1 MNKQRLLSEAKSLM
15 QQTQKEDAVFVGF
28 LQTMAKYPAFSVMAE
43 AGLHLHAPDYA
54 IMLAP
59 RTEWEQEHGT
69 TVLPGSMPIPLL
81 TVAENGDASVDY
93 VYDVQDTAGFNNGDS
108 DVQALAVQYTPAYE
122 QAAKTALQE
131 AGAGTIEAA
140 VSRAIRK
147 AVVKIRPQ
155 QPELMAAAAEYIIR
169 DRLNLPHEAG
179 ILQGIDRAGVDME
192 AFLEETRQLT
202 LPMLHEIEKA
212 VHNGQVLAES
222 EETEYEDAAENATNS
237 EEGVRDIRGP
247 EKGVPVPE
255 PQGDLAGNAGE
266 GDTGHIS
273 DAVPAG
279 DAGKSGQ
286 AGSADDENSR
296 PDGAAEAAG
305 RDGVHGQAEQPAI
318 AGHGNHAAGNP
329 RLSEREANQRY
340 TYIRQDVAREAYGT
354 GMYTEPFAKQEE
366 LAQELLADLN
376 VLAGN
381 GSTWVGGLKENV
393 ELLVKSMHPTRET
406 KLADWYAAF
415 NPEYADSEQL
425 ADMTLDEF
433 YTALVNGEDIYRVA
447 NIGTSD
453 TREALFYATAL
464 ATGEELTDI
473 YTRFANGGSLTHEE
487 APALSEEERQQ
498 AQHAEEADIWAHRL
512 SVFDYPYIAKLV
524 NHELTKGS
532 IQILGELHEKRFPQA
547 PAILQKIESLLE
559 SFNFQQ
565 EAALLHGKDYAG
577 FRELAGR
584 SEQVSAPKQEY
595 GYYLA
600 KRPAGPGAQPTG
612 FVRLS
617 EETGT
622 AEAYGTVYYDHPLTA
637 KEQED
642 YELIDAARFESR
654 HEPIRSFVYEKWQ
667 SIIPEGLTFAEAYER
682 LEADQNFFEAF
693 GLSKLA
699 ESVSREERGEAI
711 YEAFDIIGKE
721 MAHRMF
727 VSEQHVLV
735 LMGKGYTREVGA
747 ARRKAR
753 MPKTPTEQTGNIT
766 PAAEAGQAADAAPA
780 RPAEDN
786 AASVETAAATGKTET
801 ADDNSTEPAPADDA
815 GEPEAETA
823 GEEPAFREQA
833 TPSLAIKELPVD
845 HSFKGISFDRLDLEA
860 DMSTGQGRHAVFARN
875 IAAVQIARHLEATG
889 HQANKEELAVLRSY
903 SGFGGL
909 ADAFDETKTGWHEE
923 YKLLHE
929 TFTESELTAL
939 IISTRTAYYTPNF
952 VTKAIAEGLSDMGFK
967 GGNVLDPST
976 GSGRF
981 LQALTPEQQAKS
993 HMVGI
998 ELDPVTALVARYAN
1012 PDAEIV
1018 ESGFERTNYPD
1029 GAFDLAITNVPFD
1042 NLPINDPRYPG
1053 NNYLIHDYFINR
1065 MVDEVRPNGLVV
1077 AVTSKGTMDK
1087 LNSTARETIARKAEL
1102 LGSWR
1107 MPAEFFE
1114 GAGTKEAESDILVFR
1129 KREQPLTEEDVRLP
1143 DWVHVAT
1150 TQENRRINRY
1160 YYDAMHDD
1168 VKTEHYLG
1176 YVEKGTN
1183 RYGEKVFVAKADRY
1197 KKSPQEVNDQLASDL
1212 RKGIG
1217 SLPAY
1222 KEGHTSQAVPQQEQ
1236 KEDDNRPYGYYVE
1249 GNRLIYLAPNGQ
1261 TYDAMQQDSGYAVPQ
1276 KYRPAV
1282 LAAIKIR
1289 DKVQEIFS
1297 AELRDCTEMELND
1310 LQADLKRLYDNYT
1323 RSFGTITE
1331 RTTDKN
1337 GRERYT
1343 MLQNILRRDAS
1354 WAILS
1359 SLEVQDEDGK
1369 VAGLSDIFTERT
1381 IHASRPPEHV
1391 DTAQEAVVI
1400 SLGEKGYIDI
1410 PYIADLAGISHR
1422 EAIEELEYKSIYD
1435 TGNGQY
1441 VTAEEYLS
1449 GDIRQKIDDVQ
1460 AQIKHKERLISEVV
1474 EESLL
1479 DMPEIYQVN
1488 HYKERTFKPLTKP
1501 IDNPEEEAAFLQ
1513 MALAP
1518 ENRADFYNWLN
1529 ADYNGKN
1536 LSSFIWSANDDA
1548 TKPSP
1553 IREWLADPRHALELI
1568 ANVPLAFG
1576 KNYTNFAGFKKLN
1589 QFHSGYM
1596 YSVDRE
1602 RMISYL
1608 KYCLDHEHEG
1618 ELLKFNDYTHM
1629 LNEQKKAAVDNAAS
1643 DPDLKAA
1650 VQQVEHLKKN
1660 LAALESVKPKDLTAE
1675 DIRINLGATWVPTDD
1690 IRDFVAEITKADKS
1704 EFTVYYDKLTSS
1716 WKVEKGKNW
1725 KDAANHARCFEEYGT
1740 DDFSA
1745 VDLIE
1750 RIMNHTQTQV
1760 WKEAPG
1766 RFTKKGNP
1774 VRVVDP
1780 ERTLLARQ
1788 KMEDIRDV
1796 FQKWIFKDPSRRNRL
1811 VDYYNRHFNNVV
1823 SRKYDGSC
1831 LTFPGMNP
1839 AIQLYPH
1846 QKDAIARSLFGGNT
1860 LFAHVVGAGK
1870 SFEMQASAME
1880 SKRLGICHKSMMI
1893 MPNFLTEQF
1902 GQEFHRLYPD
1912 AKILVAGPDDL
1923 DKKHRREFIAKI
1935 TSQPWDAVIM
1945 SYEQFQ
1951 KIPLSVERQKAFY
1964 EKQIQECKL
1973 AIAKGKIHFT
1983 TKQAAARL
1991 KSLENQLHKIQ
2002 QNAEKHADD
2011 FGLTFEQLGCDR
2023 LYVDESHNFKNLRF
2037 LTRMSGMNNQGA
2049 EKTDDMLMKVAYLNN
2064 ITGERGVI
2072 FASGTP
2078 VSNSMSELY
2087 SIQRYLKPSRLQE
2100 MGLYN
2105 FDAWASAF
2113 GRETTKLELK
2123 PEGTGFAMKTRFSEF
2138 CNIPEL
2144 ISMFHEFADV
2154 KTADML
2160 DLKVPDLERKL
2171 VVAEPS
2177 AVQKEMLADLCARAD
2192 EIHDKKP
2199 RYLGEGEPDDDSS
2212 KGYDN
2217 MLVVTNDGR
2226 KLALDPRLCGEEYD
2240 DSDNKDSKVEL
2251 CAQNVAKIFSDT
2263 ADEKLTQLVF
2273 CDLGTPKAA
2282 ENGVK
2287 PFSVYD
2293 AFKEKLLER
2302 GIPADQV
2309 AFIHD
2314 YDTPAK
2320 KQQLFQRVRR
2330 GQVRILMGS
2339 SDKLGI
2345 GANVQDKVIAMHN
2358 LDCPWKPAQIEQRL
2372 GRGVRQGN
2380 LNEKITVYDYMTN
2393 GTFDAYMWQT
2403 NENKQRFIS
2412 QIMTSRS
2419 PVRNAEDVDELVL
2432 DYATAKAACTG
2443 NPLFKEQMEL
2453 QNDIARLEAER
2464 SQYLKYHEQIKH
2476 KLAVVFP
2483 ENISAL
2489 EKFKENIQYTL
2500 DKWQSAKD
2508 TETLV
2513 LDGKEYKGE
2522 EIGKV
2527 LQKWAKDFWNDKRE
2541 HTPVGTYHGLKVSV
2555 VWEDGFAKLVL
2566 SSKFSYRERI
2576 VTSSAKEDA
2585 ERLQNAGRNIAARLE
2600 KTTADLGKMQQQQAE
2615 YLAESQKPFAKEEEY
2630 QQKKARLQ
2638 EVTVQIEQEEAEK
2651 ELQKSGDAEEAPRSH
2666 GVARSLRLAALRG
2679 DEPQE
2684 KLSPTEKYYLA
2695 EARYQYQLNGRKW
2708 DAAAEKK
2715 VISQLAKQGCRQDT
2729 IIEAVSRRSPL
2740 AGTEQE
2746 ALALV
2751 KQAKQQAACR

>member
-1 MNKQRLLSEAKSLM
+1 MNKQRLLSEAKSLI
-15 QQTQKEDAVFVGF
+15 QQTQTEDAVFVGF
-28 LQTMAKYPAFSVMAE
+28 LQTMSKYPAFSVMAE

-59 RTEWEQEHGT
+59 RAEWEQEHGT

-81 TVAENGDASVDY
+81 MVAENGDVSVDY

-108 DVQALAVQYTPAYE
+108 DIQALVATYTPAYE
-122 QAAKTALQE
+122 QTVRSALNE
-131 AGAGTIEAA
+131 ADAETLEDA
-140 VSRAIRK
+140 VSRAVRK
-147 AVVKIRPQ
+147 AVVKMRPQ
-155 QPELMAAAAEYIIR
+155 QPELMDAATEYIVR
-169 DRLNLPHEAG
+169 DRLNLSHEAG
-179 ILQGIDRAGVDME
+179 ILQGIDRSSVDME
-192 AFLEETRQLT
+192 AFFEETRQLA
-202 LPMLHEIEKA
+202 LPMLHKIEKA
-212 VHNGQVLAES
+212 VHNGQVIEES
-222 EETEYEDAAENATNS
+222 EEAEYEDAAENATDFGERVRDVRGS
-237 EEGVRDIRGP
+237 EEGIS
-247 EKGVPVPE
+247 VPE
-255 PQGDLAGNAGE
+255 PQGDVAGNADA
-266 GDTGHIS
+266 GDARPIP

-279 DAGKSGQ
+279 DAGESGQ
-286 AGSADDENSR
+286 TGGADDTDGR
-296 PDGAAEAAG
+296 FDGAAEEAG
-305 RDGVHGQAEQPAI
+305 RDGVYGQAEQPAI

-329 RLSEREANQRY
+329 RLSEREAYQRY
-340 TYIRQDVAREAYGT
+340 TYIRQDVAREAYDT
-354 GMYTEPFAKQEE
+354 DIYTEPFATQEKM
-366 LAQELLADLN
+366 AQELLSDLAA
-376 VLAGN
+376 LAKN
-381 GSTWVGGLKENV
+381 GSTWAGDLKEDV
-393 ELLVKSMHPTRET
+393 ELLVKSMHPARDM
-406 KLADWYAAF
+406 KLADWYATF
-415 NPEYADSEQL
+415 NPEYADNEEL
-425 ADMTLDEF
+425 ADMTLGAF
-433 YTALVNGEDIYRVA
+433 YDALVNGEDIYRVA
-447 NIGTSD
+447 NIGGSD
-453 TREALFYATAL
+453 TRQALFYATAL
-464 ATGEELTDI
+464 ATGEPLTDI
-473 YTRFANGGSLTHEE
+473 YTRFANGGSLLQED
-487 APALSEEERQQ
+487 APTLSEEERQQ
-498 AQHAEEADIWAHRL
+498 ALHVELLDIWEHRL
-512 SVFDYPYIAKLV
+512 KVFDVSYLAKLINYKTTRDDIRV
-524 NHELTKGS
+524 
-532 IQILGELHEKRFPQA
+532 LGELHERYGNEPERR
-547 PAILQKIESLLE
+547 QKIEDLFQ
-559 SFNFQQ
+559 SFNLQ
-565 EAALLHGKDYAG
+565 E
-577 FRELAGR
+577 
-584 SEQVSAPKQEY
+584 
-595 GYYLA
+595 
-600 KRPAGPGAQPTG
+600 
-612 FVRLS
+612 
-617 EETGT
+617 
-622 AEAYGTVYYDHPLTA
+622 
-637 KEQED
+637 
-642 YELIDAARFESR
+642 
-654 HEPIRSFVYEKWQ
+654 
-667 SIIPEGLTFAEAYER
+667 
-682 LEADQNFFEAF
+682 
-693 GLSKLA
+693 
-699 ESVSREERGEAI
+699 
-711 YEAFDIIGKE
+711 
-721 MAHRMF
+721 
-727 VSEQHVLV
+727 
-735 LMGKGYTREVGA
+735 
-747 ARRKAR
+747 
-753 MPKTPTEQTGNIT
+753 
-766 PAAEAGQAADAAPA
+766 
-780 RPAEDN
+780 
-786 AASVETAAATGKTET
+786 
-801 ADDNSTEPAPADDA
+801 
-815 GEPEAETA
+815 ETA
-823 GEEPAFREQA
+823 GEEPASREQA
-833 TPSLAIKELPVD
+833 TPSLAIKALPID

-860 DMSTGQGRHAVFARN
+860 DMSTEQGRHAVFARN

-889 HQANKEELAVLRSY
+889 HQANKEELTVLRSY

-909 ADAFDETKTGWHEE
+909 ADAFDEVRFSWHEE

-929 TFTESELTAL
+929 IFTESELTML
-939 IISTRTAYYTPNF
+939 IKSTRTAYYTPDF

-998 ELDPVTALVARYAN
+998 ELDPVTALVAKYAN

-1029 GAFDLAITNVPFD
+1029 DAFDLAITNVPFD
-1042 NLPINDPRYPG
+1042 NLPINDPRYAG
-1053 NNYLIHDYFINR
+1053 NNFLIHDYFINR
-1065 MVDEVRPNGLVV
+1065 MVDEVRPGGLVV

-1087 LNSTARETIARKAEL
+1087 ASSTAREAIARKAEL

-1114 GAGTKEAESDILVFR
+1114 GSGTQAAESDILVFR
-1129 KREQPLTEEDVRLP
+1129 KRERPLTDENAVLP
-1143 DWVHVAT
+1143 DWVYT
-1150 TQENRRINRY
+1150 TTTKDERRINRY

-1168 VKTEHYLG
+1168 VRTEFYLG
-1176 YVEKGTN
+1176 DVERDTN
-1183 RYGEKVFVAKADRY
+1183 RFGEKVFVAKADRY
-1197 KKSPQEVNDQLASDL
+1197 QKSPQEVNDQLASDL

-1222 KEGHTSQAVPQQEQ
+1222 QEGHTSQAVPQQKQ
-1236 KEDDNRPYGYYVE
+1236 EDKDNRPYGYYVE
-1249 GNRLIYLAPNGQ
+1249 GDRLTYLAPNGRF
-1261 TYDAMQQDSGYAVPQ
+1261 YDAMQQNSGYAVPQ

-1282 LAAIKIR
+1282 LATIKIR
-1289 DKVQEIFS
+1289 DKVQEIFR
-1297 AELRDCTEMELND
+1297 AELRDCTEMELSD
-1310 LQADLKRLYDNYT
+1310 LQEDLRRLYDNYT
-1323 RSFGTITE
+1323 RNFGTITE
-1331 RTTDKN
+1331 RTKDKN
-1337 GRERYT
+1337 GHERYT

-1359 SLEVQDEDGK
+1359 SLEVQDENGK

-1391 DTAQEAVVI
+1391 DTAQEAVIVC
-1400 SLGEKGYIDI
+1400 LGEKGYIDI
-1410 PYIADLAGISHR
+1410 PYIADLAEITPQK
-1422 EAIEELEYKSIYD
+1422 AIAELEYKTIYD
-1435 TGNGQY
+1435 IGNGQY

-1449 GDIRQKIDDVQ
+1449 GDIRQKIDEVL
-1460 AQIKHKERLISEVV
+1460 ARISHKEKLIHEVA
-1474 EESLL
+1474 EESVL
-1479 DMPEIYQVN
+1479 DLPKIYSVDR
-1488 HYKERTFKPLTKP
+1488 YKERTFKPLTKP
-1501 IDNPEEEAAFLQ
+1501 FSNPEEEAAFLQ

-1518 ENRADFYNWLN
+1518 ENRADFYDWLN
-1529 ADYNGKN
+1529 DDRMDN
-1536 LSSFIWSANDDA
+1536 LSLFYHRASLDEN
-1548 TKPSP
+1548 KPSP
-1553 IREWLADPRHALELI
+1553 IREWLSDPYHALELI
-1568 ANVPLAFG
+1568 TNVPYVFRKG
-1576 KNYTNFAGFKKLN
+1576 GVSYFEGFRKLN
-1589 QFHSGYM
+1589 LLYPNYCDSFNHNR
-1596 YSVDRE
+1596 V
-1602 RMISYL
+1602 ISYL
-1608 KYCLDHEHEG
+1608 KFCLDHKQEG
-1618 ELLKFNDYTHM
+1618 NLPKFTDYVSLLLQRKQELID
-1629 LNEQKKAAVDNAAS
+1629 QAAS
-1643 DPDLKAA
+1643 DPDLRPA
-1650 VQQVEHLKKN
+1650 VQEIEHLKKN

-1675 DIRINLGATWVPTDD
+1675 DIRVNLGAPWVPTDD
-1690 IRDFVAEITKADKS
+1690 IREFVAAIAKTDAFHFKVHFDKI
-1704 EFTVYYDKLTSS
+1704 TSS
-1716 WKVEKGKNW
+1716 WKIGKDEDW
-1725 KDAANHARCFEEYGT
+1725 KDFADHVRCFKQYGK
-1740 DDFSA
+1740 DDYNA
-1745 VDLIE
+1745 IELIE

-1760 WKEAPG
+1760 WKADPS
-1766 RFTKKGNP
+1766 RLTKNGKP

-1780 ERTLLARQ
+1780 ERTLLVRQ
-1788 KMEDIRDV
+1788 KMEDIRDA
-1796 FQKWIFKDPSRRNRL
+1796 FQQWIFKDKERRERL
-1811 VDYYNRHFNNVV
+1811 VNYYNRFFNNIVP
-1823 SRKYDGSC
+1823 RKYDGSW
-1831 LTFPGMNP
+1831 LRFPGMNL

-1880 SKRLGICHKSMMI
+1880 AKRLGICHKSMMI

-1902 GQEFHRLYPD
+1902 GQEFHRLYPA

-1935 TSQPWDAVIM
+1935 TSQPWDAVVM

-1964 EKQIQECKL
+1964 EEQIQECKVAL
-1973 AIAKGKIHFT
+1973 VKDKNHLS
-1983 TKQAAARL
+1983 TKQLAARIQSME
-1991 KSLENQLHKIQ
+1991 KQLNKIQ
-2002 QNAEKHADD
+2002 KNTEKHADN
-2011 FGLTFEQLGCDR
+2011 FGMTFEQLGCDR

-2049 EKTDDMLMKVAYLNN
+2049 EKTDDMLMKVAYLND
-2064 ITGERGVI
+2064 ITGEHGLI

-2263 ADEKLTQLVF
+2263 ADESLTQLVF

-2293 AFKEKLLER
+2293 TFKEKLLEK
-2302 GIPADQV
+2302 GIPAEQV

-2345 GANVQDKVIAMHN
+2345 GANVQDRVIAMHN

-2443 NPLFKEQMEL
+2443 NPLFREQMQL

-2464 SQYLKYHEQIKH
+2464 SQYLKFHEQIKH

-2483 ENISAL
+2483 ENISTL
-2489 EKFKENIQYTL
+2489 EAFKENIQYTL

-2508 TETLV
+2508 METLV
-2513 LDGKEYKGE
+2513 LDDKEYKGE

-2527 LQKWAKDFWNDKRE
+2527 LQQWAKDFWNDKRD
-2541 HTPVGTYHGLKVSV
+2541 HTPVGTYHGLKVSI
-2555 VWEDGFAKLVL
+2555 VWDEGMAKLVL
-2566 SSKFSYRERI
+2566 SGKFSYSERI
-2576 VTSSAKEDA
+2576 VTSSAQKDA

-2600 KTTADLGKMQQQQAE
+2600 RATADLEKMKQQQAE
-2615 YLAESQKPFAKEEEY
+2615 YLTESQKPFAKEEEY

-2651 ELQKSGDAEEAPRSH
+2651 ELQQDG
-2666 GVARSLRLAALRG
+2666 GV
-2679 DEPQE
+2679 
-2684 KLSPTEKYYLA
+2684 K
-2695 EARYQYQLNGRKW
+2695 
-2708 DAAAEKK
+2708 
-2715 VISQLAKQGCRQDT
+2715 LAKTD
-2729 IIEAVSRRSPL
+2729 
-2740 AGTEQE
+2740 QE

-2751 KQAKQQAACR
+2751 KQVKQSTACR

>member
-15 QQTQKEDAVFVGF
+15 QQTKTEDAVFVGF

-54 IMLAP
+54 IMLAS
-59 RTEWEQEHGT
+59 RAEWEQAHGT
-69 TVLPGSMPIPLL
+69 VVLPGSMPIPLL
-81 TVAENGDASVDY
+81 AVTENGDASVDY
-93 VYDVQDTAGFNNGDS
+93 VYDVQDTAGFVNGDS
-108 DVQALAVQYTPAYE
+108 DVQALAAQYTPAYE
-122 QAAKTALQE
+122 QVAKAVLNET
-131 AGAGTIEAA
+131 GAESLEMA
-140 VSRAIRK
+140 VSRAVRK
-147 AVVKIRPQ
+147 AVVKARPV
-155 QPELMAAAAEYIIR
+155 QPELMAASAEYIVR
-169 DRLNLPHEAG
+169 DRLNLPHEVG
-179 ILQGIDRAGVDME
+179 ILQSIDRAGVDME
-192 AFLEETRQLT
+192 AFFEATRQLT
-202 LPMLHEIEKA
+202 LPMLNEIEKA

-222 EETEYEDAAENATNS
+222 EEAEYEDAAENATNS
-237 EEGVRDIRGP
+237 GERVRNVRRPEE
-247 EKGVPVPE
+247 GVPVPE
-255 PQGDLAGNAGE
+255 PQGDVAGNAG
-266 GDTGHIS
+266 GRDTQPVP
-273 DAVPAG
+273 DEVPAG
-279 DAGKSGQ
+279 DAGQSGQ
-286 AGSADDENSR
+286 AGNADD
-296 PDGAAEAAG
+296 AAGGHHGTAEEAG
-305 RDGVHGQAEQPAI
+305 RDGIHRSAEQPPL
-318 AGHGNHAAGNP
+318 AGDGNPAAGNP
-329 RLSEREANQRY
+329 RLSEREAYQRY
-340 TYIRQDVAREAYGT
+340 TYIRQDVAREAYDMD
-354 GMYTEPFAKQEE
+354 MYTEPFATQEK
-366 LAQELLADLN
+366 LAQELLSDLAA
-376 VLAGN
+376 LAEN
-381 GSTWVGGLKENV
+381 GSTWADDLKKNV
-393 ELLVKSMHPTRET
+393 ERLVKSMHPTQDT

-415 NPEYADSEQL
+415 TPEYADSEEL
-425 ADMTLDEF
+425 ADMTLGEF
-433 YTALVNGEDIYRVA
+433 YNALVNGEDIYRVA
-447 NIGTSD
+447 NIGNSD
-453 TREALFYATAL
+453 TRQALFYAAAL
-464 ATGEELTDI
+464 AMGEPLTDI
-473 YTRFANGGSLTHEE
+473 YTRFANGGSLLQED
-487 APALSEEERQQ
+487 APALSDEERQQ
-498 AQHAEEADIWAHRL
+498 VLHAEILGIWKHRL
-512 SVFDYPYIAKLV
+512 KVFDAPYIAKLM
-524 NHELTKGS
+524 NYKTAKDD
-532 IQILGELHEKRFPQA
+532 IQVLGELHERNEKEPEIQ
-547 PAILQKIESLLE
+547 QKIENLFDTFNLREEMELL
-559 SFNFQQ
+559 QRR
-565 EAALLHGKDYAG
+565 DYAG
-577 FRELAGR
+577 FRELAN
-584 SEQVSAPKQEY
+584 SSNAQAPAQKTENSA
-595 GYYLA
+595 
-600 KRPAGPGAQPTG
+600 
-612 FVRLS
+612 
-617 EETGT
+617 
-622 AEAYGTVYYDHPLTA
+622 
-637 KEQED
+637 
-642 YELIDAARFESR
+642 
-654 HEPIRSFVYEKWQ
+654 
-667 SIIPEGLTFAEAYER
+667 
-682 LEADQNFFEAF
+682 
-693 GLSKLA
+693 
-699 ESVSREERGEAI
+699 
-711 YEAFDIIGKE
+711 
-721 MAHRMF
+721 
-727 VSEQHVLV
+727 
-735 LMGKGYTREVGA
+735 
-747 ARRKAR
+747 
-753 MPKTPTEQTGNIT
+753 
-766 PAAEAGQAADAAPA
+766 PAAEAGQAAGATPA

-786 AASVETAAATGKTET
+786 AASVETAAATGETET
-801 ADDNSTEPAPADDA
+801 AEDNSTEPAAADDD
-815 GEPEAETA
+815 GEPQAETA
-823 GEEPAFREQA
+823 GEEPAPKEQA
-833 TPSLAIKELPVD
+833 TPSLAIKALPVD
-845 HSFKGISFDRLDLEA
+845 HSFKGISFDRLDLET
-860 DMSTGQGRHAVFARN
+860 DMSTEQGRHAVFARN

-889 HQANKEELAVLRSY
+889 HQANEEELAVLRSY

-909 ADAFDETKTGWHEE
+909 ADAFDETNTSWHEE

-929 TFTESELTAL
+929 TFTESELTML
-939 IISTRTAYYTPNF
+939 IKSTRTAYYTPAF

-998 ELDPVTALVARYAN
+998 ELDPVTALVAKYAN

-1029 GAFDLAITNVPFD
+1029 DAFDLAITNVPFD
-1042 NLPINDPRYPG
+1042 NLPINDSRYPG
-1053 NNYLIHDYFINR
+1053 NNFLIHDYFINR
-1065 MVDEVRPNGLVV
+1065 MVDEVRPGGLVV

-1087 LNSTARETIARKAEL
+1087 ASSTAREAIARKAEL

-1114 GAGTKEAESDILVFR
+1114 GSGTQAAESDILVFR
-1129 KREQPLTEEDVRLP
+1129 KREHPLTEENAELP
-1143 DWVHVAT
+1143 DWVYTVT
-1150 TQENRRINRY
+1150 TQDERRVNRY

-1168 VKTEHYLG
+1168 VRTEFYLG
-1176 YVEKGTN
+1176 NVERDTN
-1183 RYGEKVFVAKADRY
+1183 RFGEKVFVAKADRY
-1197 KKSPQEVNDQLASDL
+1197 QKGPQEVNEKLASDL

-1222 KEGHTSQAVPQQEQ
+1222 QKGHTSQAVPQQEQ
-1236 KEDDNRPYGYYVE
+1236 KEKDSRPYGYYVE
-1249 GNRLIYLAPNGQ
+1249 GDRLTYLAPNGQ
-1261 TYDAMQQDSGYAVPQ
+1261 LYDAMQKDSSYAVPQ

-1297 AELRDCTEMELND
+1297 AELRDCTEMELSE
-1310 LQADLKRLYDNYT
+1310 LQADLKRLYDSYT

-1369 VAGLSDIFTERT
+1369 VADLSDIFTERT
-1381 IHASRPPEHV
+1381 IHANRPPEHV
-1391 DTAQEAVVI
+1391 DTAQEAVVV
-1400 SLGEKGYIDI
+1400 SLGEEGYIDI
-1410 PYIADLAGISHR
+1410 PYIANLTGMTPK
-1422 EAIEELEYKSIYD
+1422 EAIDELEYKSIYD
-1435 TGNGQY
+1435 IGNGQY
-1441 VTAEEYLS
+1441 VPAEEYLS
-1449 GDIRQKIDDVQ
+1449 GDIRQKIDEVQ
-1460 AQIKHKERLISEVV
+1460 TQIAHKEGLIREVA

-1479 DMPEIYQVN
+1479 DLPEIYSVD
-1488 HYKERTFKPLTKP
+1488 HHKERTFKPLTNF
-1501 IDNPEEEAAFLQ
+1501 IYNNPEKEEAFLK

-1518 ENRADFYNWLN
+1518 ENRADFYAWLN
-1529 ADYNGKN
+1529 DPSGDNRSMFFN
-1536 LSSFIWSANDDA
+1536 SAANN
-1548 TKPSP
+1548 KPSP
-1553 IREWLADPRHALELI
+1553 IREWLADPYHALEFL
-1568 ANVPLAFG
+1568 ANVPYVFYHYVSG
-1576 KNYTNFAGFKKLN
+1576 FDGFKRLDEILPN
-1589 QFHSGYM
+1589 WNR
-1596 YSVDRE
+1596 YSVNYE
-1602 RMISYL
+1602 KAISYM
-1608 KYCLDHEHEG
+1608 KYCLDQGQEG
-1618 ELLKFNDYTHM
+1618 NLDGYRSYVAGLEERAQAITS
-1629 LNEQKKAAVDNAAS
+1629 NAAS
-1643 DPDLKAA
+1643 DPDLRIT
-1650 VQQVEHLKKN
+1650 VGEIEHLKKN
-1660 LAALESVKPKDLTAE
+1660 LAALENVKPKDLTAE
-1675 DIRINLGATWVPTDD
+1675 DIRINLGAPWVPTDD
-1690 IRDFVAEITKADKS
+1690 IREFVAAVAKTDSFHFKVHFDKI
-1704 EFTVYYDKLTSS
+1704 TSS
-1716 WKVEKGKNW
+1716 WKIKKDTNW
-1725 KDAANHARCFEEYGT
+1725 NNCVDHVRCFEQYGT
-1740 DDFSA
+1740 DDYDA
-1745 VDLIE
+1745 IELIE

-1760 WKEAPG
+1760 WKNDPS
-1766 RFTKKGNP
+1766 RLKKNGKP

-1780 ERTLLARQ
+1780 ERTLLVRQ
-1788 KMEDIRDV
+1788 KMEDIRDA
-1796 FQKWIFKDPSRRNRL
+1796 FQRWIFEDKERRDRL
-1811 VDYYNRHFNNVV
+1811 VNYYNRHFNNIVP
-1823 SRKYDGSC
+1823 RKYDGSC
-1831 LTFPGMNP
+1831 LRFPGMNP

-1880 SKRLGICHKSMMI
+1880 SKRLGICQKSLMI

-1902 GQEFHRLYPD
+1902 GQEFHRLYPE

-1935 TSQPWDAVIM
+1935 TSQPWDAVVM

-1951 KIPLSVERQKAFY
+1951 KIPLSVERQKAFF
-1964 EKQIQECKL
+1964 EQQIQECKVAL
-1973 AIAKGKIHFT
+1973 AKDKNHLS
-1983 TKQAAARL
+1983 TKQLAKRIQSME
-1991 KSLENQLHKIQ
+1991 KQLNKIQ
-2002 QNAEKHADD
+2002 QNAKKHADD
-2011 FGLTFEQLGCDR
+2011 FGMTFEQLGCDR

-2049 EKTDDMLMKVAYLNN
+2049 EKTDDMLMKVAYLND
-2064 ITGERGVI
+2064 ITDERGVV

-2171 VVAEPS
+2171 VVTEPS

-2199 RYLGEGEPDDDSS
+2199 RYIGEGEPDEDSN

-2226 KLALDPRLCGEEYD
+2226 KLALDPRLCGDEYD
-2240 DSDNKDSKVEL
+2240 DSDNQNSKVEL
-2251 CAQNVAKIFSDT
+2251 CAQNVAKIYSDT

-2282 ENGVK
+2282 ENGAK
-2287 PFSVYD
+2287 PFNVYD
-2293 AFKEKLLER
+2293 TFKEKLLEK

-2309 AFIHD
+2309 AFIHN

-2320 KQQLFQRVRR
+2320 KQHLFQRVRR

-2380 LNEKITVYDYMTN
+2380 QNEKITVYDYMTN

-2403 NENKQRFIS
+2403 NENKQCFIS

-2464 SQYLKYHEQIKH
+2464 SQYLKFHEQIKH

-2483 ENISAL
+2483 KNIPAL
-2489 EKFKENIQYTL
+2489 ETFKENIQYTL

-2513 LDGKEYKGE
+2513 LDDKEYKGE
-2522 EIGKV
+2522 EVGKV
-2527 LQKWAKDFWNDKRE
+2527 LQQWAKDFWNNKRE
-2541 HTPVGTYHGLKVSV
+2541 HTPVGTYHGLKVSI
-2555 VWEDGFAKLVL
+2555 VWDEGMAKLVL

-2600 KTTADLGKMQQQQAE
+2600 RATADLKKMKQQQAE

-2638 EVTVQIEQEEAEK
+2638 EVTVRIEQEEREK
-2651 ELQKSGDAEEAPRSH
+2651 ELEKDGGTKEGMQSQGTVH
-2666 GVARSLRLAALRG
+2666 SLRLDVLRG
-2679 DEPQE
+2679 DEPQDE
-2684 KLSPTEKYYLA
+2684 LTPVEQYYLA

-2708 DAAAEKK
+2708 DDTAEKK
-2715 VISQLAKQGCRQDT
+2715 VISQLTKQGCRQEA